1 MVTRIV
7 AMTMIAETAQIMTT
21 TTATHATMMITHLA
35 VEIVTVVAMT
45 GKKQAFAR
53 LVFINLSSIC

>member
-1 MVTRIV
+1 
-7 AMTMIAETAQIMTT
+7 MTMIAETAQIMTT